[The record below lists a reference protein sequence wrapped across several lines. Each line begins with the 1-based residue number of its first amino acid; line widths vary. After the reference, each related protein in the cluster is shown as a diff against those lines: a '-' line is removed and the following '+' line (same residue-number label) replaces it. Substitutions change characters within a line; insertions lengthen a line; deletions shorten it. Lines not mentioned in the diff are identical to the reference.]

1 MPEILTCPAHCWI
14 HVAQMEVYRTL
25 DKVGHFSALSFLSSR
40 EPDREWIPYSG
51 YLCTPGSMFFT
62 NPWRIPPWNC
72 GGYRVLWGSIAKR
85 DLLLTYQYCG
95 HIVYVHICTGDVM
108 KILV

>member
-1 MPEILTCPAHCWI
+1 
-14 HVAQMEVYRTL
+14 
-25 DKVGHFSALSFLSSR
+25 
-40 EPDREWIPYSG
+40 
-51 YLCTPGSMFFT
+51 MFFT